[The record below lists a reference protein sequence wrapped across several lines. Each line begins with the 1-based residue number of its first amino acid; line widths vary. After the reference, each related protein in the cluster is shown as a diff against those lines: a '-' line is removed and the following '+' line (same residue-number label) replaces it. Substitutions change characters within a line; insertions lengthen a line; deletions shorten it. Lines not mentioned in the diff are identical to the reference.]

1 MLLGQCIVSW
11 HVETGGGA
19 GLARGHVDVAIIRTG
34 STGLLTALYLAREGA
49 KVQVY
54 EKGRGRSGAPDRDGG
69 MVTTEKFLVSGW
81 NWNEW
86 CYVSVTAASNP
97 GTRLKVCLPMTSTLS
112 RAIAH
117 YPNRFD
123 PGVLGELP
131 EHLRR
136 TIQRRNNVL
145 GPGYTLIYKEPVEFV
160 SGHGAHLIDR
170 DGNDYLD
177 AYNNVPC
184 VGHAHPHV
192 AEAVARQMTAVNT
205 NTRYV
210 QEALVDYAERLLAT
224 FPEELSKLSIAC
236 SGSEANDLAVRV
248 ARFHT
253 GGEGIVVTRWAYHGL
268 TREVASFSP
277 TLGAGSP
284 LGPNVRFI
292 DAPDPRLVAPGSTLD
307 EHMRQQVRGAIDDLE
322 RHGYRLAALITDCA
336 HSSDGIFTD
345 PPGYMQAVVEEV
357 HAAGGVYIADE
368 VQSGFARLGDSMWG
382 FSRHGVLPD
391 IVTMG
396 KPMGNGLPISGVVF
410 RPEVCE
416 EFGRNVRY
424 FNTFGGSSV
433 PVAAGA
439 AVLDVFEKEN
449 VQQRVLENGNALRAG
464 LREITKDSPC
474 VAEVRGAGLYVG
486 VEIVKDR
493 ETLEPD
499 RVLAD
504 DVIND
509 MRDRRI
515 LISGTGT
522 SANTLKIRPPLA
534 FDSADVTRF
543 LETFAEVAKNRL
555 QQAGRRD

>member
-1 MLLGQCIVSW
+1 MI
-11 HVETGGGA
+11 T
-19 GLARGHVDVAIIRTG
+19 
-34 STGLLTALYLAREGA
+34 
-49 KVQVY
+49 
-54 EKGRGRSGAPDRDGG
+54 
-69 MVTTEKFLVSGW
+69 
-81 NWNEW
+81 
-86 CYVSVTAASNP
+86 
-97 GTRLKVCLPMTSTLS
+97 TLS
-112 RAIAH
+112 RALAH

-123 PGVLGELP
+123 PGLLNELP
-131 EHLRR
+131 EHLQEAIR
-136 TIQRRNNVL
+136 RRNKVL

-160 SGHGAHLIDR
+160 SGHGAHLIDH

-192 AEAVARQMTAVNT
+192 AEAVYRQMMAVNT

-210 QEALVDYAERLLAT
+210 QESLVDYAERLLAT
-224 FPEELSKLSIAC
+224 FPEELSKLSLAC

-253 GGEGIVVTRWAYHGL
+253 GGEGIIVTRWAYHGL

-277 TLGAGSP
+277 TLGKGSP
-284 LGPNVRFI
+284 LGPNVRLI
-292 DAPDPRLVAPGSTLD
+292 DPPDPRLVAPGSALA
-307 EHMRQQVRGAIDDLE
+307 EHMRSQVRGAIDDLE

-336 HSSDGIFTD
+336 YSSDGIFTD
-345 PPGYMQAVVEEV
+345 PVGYMKAVVEEV
-357 HAAGGVYIADE
+357 HAVGGVYIADE

-382 FSRHGVLPD
+382 FTRHGVLPD

-416 EFGRNVRY
+416 EFGQNVRY
-424 FNTFGGSSV
+424 FNTFGGSSI

-439 AVLDVFEKEN
+439 AVLDVFENEN
-449 VQQRVLENGNALRAG
+449 VQQRALENGTALRAG
-464 LREITKDSPC
+464 LQEITKDSPY
-474 VAEVRGAGLYVG
+474 VAEVRGSGLYVG
-486 VEIVKDR
+486 VELVKDR

-499 RVLAD
+499 RSRTE

-515 LISGTGT
+515 LISGTGKA
-522 SANTLKIRPPLA
+522 ANVLKIRPPLA
-534 FDSADVTRF
+534 FTSADVTRF
-543 LETFAEVAKNRL
+543 LETFSEVAEDRL
-555 QQAGRRD
+555 

>member
-1 MLLGQCIVSW
+1 
-11 HVETGGGA
+11 
-19 GLARGHVDVAIIRTG
+19 
-34 STGLLTALYLAREGA
+34 
-49 KVQVY
+49 
-54 EKGRGRSGAPDRDGG
+54 
-69 MVTTEKFLVSGW
+69 
-81 NWNEW
+81 
-86 CYVSVTAASNP
+86 
-97 GTRLKVCLPMTSTLS
+97 MTSTLS
-112 RAIAH
+112 RALAH

-123 PGVLGELP
+123 PGGLSELP
-131 EHLRR
+131 EHLQE
-136 TIQRRNNVL
+136 TIRRRNKVL

-170 DGNDYLD
+170 DGYDYLD

-192 AEAVARQMTAVNT
+192 AAAVSRQMTAVNT

-210 QEALVDYAERLLAT
+210 QESLVDYAERLLAT
-224 FPEELSKLSIAC
+224 FPEELSKLSLAC

-253 GGEGIVVTRWAYHGL
+253 GGEGIIVTRWAYHGL

-277 TLGAGSP
+277 TLGTGSP
-284 LGPNVRFI
+284 LGPNVRLI
-292 DAPDPRLVAPGSTLD
+292 DPPDPRLVAPGSTLA
-307 EHMRQQVRGAIDDLE
+307 EHMRNQVRGAIDDLE

-336 HSSDGIFTD
+336 YSSDGIFTD
-345 PPGYMQAVVEEV
+345 PVGYMRAVVEEV

-368 VQSGFARLGDSMWG
+368 VQSGFARLGDTMWG
-382 FSRHGVLPD
+382 FTRHAVLPD

-416 EFGRNVRY
+416 GFGQNVRY
-424 FNTFGGSSV
+424 FNTFAGSSI

-439 AVLDVFEKEN
+439 AVLDVFENEN
-449 VQQRVLENGNALRAG
+449 VQQRALENGTALRAG
-464 LREITKDSPC
+464 LQEITKDSPY
-474 VAEVRGAGLYVG
+474 VAEVRGSGLYVG
-486 VEIVKDR
+486 VELVKDR

-499 RVLAD
+499 RSRTE

-515 LISGTGT
+515 LISGTGKA
-522 SANTLKIRPPLA
+522 ANVLKIRPPLA
-534 FDSADVTRF
+534 FTSADVTRF
-543 LETFAEVAKNRL
+543 LETFSEIAKDRL
-555 QQAGRRD
+555 

>member
-1 MLLGQCIVSW
+1 
-11 HVETGGGA
+11 
-19 GLARGHVDVAIIRTG
+19 
-34 STGLLTALYLAREGA
+34 
-49 KVQVY
+49 
-54 EKGRGRSGAPDRDGG
+54 
-69 MVTTEKFLVSGW
+69 
-81 NWNEW
+81 
-86 CYVSVTAASNP
+86 
-97 GTRLKVCLPMTSTLS
+97 MTSTLS
-112 RAIAH
+112 RAIAN

-123 PGVLGELP
+123 PGVLSELP
-131 EHLRR
+131 EHLRE
-136 TIQRRNNVL
+136 TIQRREKVL

-192 AEAVARQMTAVNT
+192 AEAVARQMTRVNT

-253 GGEGIVVTRWAYHGL
+253 GGEGIIVTRWAYHGI

-277 TLGAGSP
+277 HLGAGSP
-284 LGPNVRFI
+284 LGPNVRLI
-292 DAPDPRLVAPGSTLD
+292 DPPDPRLAAPGTTLA
-307 EHMRQQVRGAIDDLE
+307 EHMRQQVRAAIDDLE

-336 HSSDGIFTD
+336 YTSDGIFTD
-345 PPGYMQAVVEEV
+345 PVDYMQGVVEEV

-368 VQSGFARLGDSMWG
+368 VQSGFARLGESMWG
-382 FSRHGVLPD
+382 FTRHGVLPD

-396 KPMGNGLPISGVVF
+396 KPMGNGMPISGVVF
-410 RPEVCE
+410 RPEVSE

-424 FNTFGGSSV
+424 FNTFGGSSI
-433 PVAAGA
+433 PLAAGA
-439 AVLDVFEKEN
+439 AVLDVLEREN
-449 VQQRVLENGNALRAG
+449 VQQRVLESGNALRAG
-464 LREITKDSPC
+464 LREITEDSPF
-474 VAEVRGAGLYVG
+474 VAEIRGAGLYVG

-493 ETLEPD
+493 DTLEPD
-499 RVLAD
+499 RLLTE

-515 LISGTGT
+515 LINGTGK

-555 QQAGRRD
+555 

>member
-1 MLLGQCIVSW
+1 
-11 HVETGGGA
+11 
-19 GLARGHVDVAIIRTG
+19 
-34 STGLLTALYLAREGA
+34 
-49 KVQVY
+49 
-54 EKGRGRSGAPDRDGG
+54 
-69 MVTTEKFLVSGW
+69 
-81 NWNEW
+81 
-86 CYVSVTAASNP
+86 
-97 GTRLKVCLPMTSTLS
+97 MTSTVS
-112 RAIAH
+112 RALAH

-123 PGVLGELP
+123 PGGLSELS
-131 EHLRR
+131 EHLQE
-136 TIQRRNNVL
+136 TIRRRNKVL

-192 AEAVARQMTAVNT
+192 AEAVSRQMTAVNT

-210 QEALVDYAERLLAT
+210 QESLVDYAERLLAT
-224 FPEELSKLSIAC
+224 FPEELSKLSLAC

-253 GGEGIVVTRWAYHGL
+253 GGEGIIVTRWAYHGL

-277 TLGAGSP
+277 TLGTGSP
-284 LGPNVRFI
+284 LGPNVRLI
-292 DAPDPRLVAPGSTLD
+292 DPPDPRLVAPGSTLA
-307 EHMRQQVRGAIDDLE
+307 EHMRNQVRGAIDDLE

-336 HSSDGIFTD
+336 YSSDGIFTD
-345 PPGYMQAVVEEV
+345 PVGYMKAVVEEV
-357 HAAGGVYIADE
+357 HASGGVYIADE

-382 FSRHGVLPD
+382 FTRHAVLPD

-416 EFGRNVRY
+416 AFGQNVRY
-424 FNTFGGSSV
+424 FNTFAGSSI

-439 AVLDVFEKEN
+439 AVLDVFENEN
-449 VQQRVLENGNALRAG
+449 VQQRALQNGTALRAG
-464 LREITKDSPC
+464 LQEITKNSPY
-474 VAEVRGAGLYVG
+474 VAEVRGSGLYVG
-486 VEIVKDR
+486 VELVKDR
-493 ETLEPD
+493 KTLEPD
-499 RVLAD
+499 RSRTE

-515 LISGTGT
+515 LISGTGRA
-522 SANTLKIRPPLA
+522 ANVLKIRPPLA
-534 FDSADVTRF
+534 FTSTDVTRF
-543 LETFAEVAKNRL
+543 LETFSEVAKDRL
-555 QQAGRRD
+555 